1 MRKYLFLFLFFLIS
15 LSYSQ
20 ERKEIEAKR
29 LDSPPLIDGILDDYQ
44 WKKLSP
50 AKNFERWQ
58 PNNGS
63 SEKEG
68 FENLVYMGYDDDNI
82 YFAGKFN
89 NPNPIPVEFS
99 QRDNIWEVN
108 AETFFLSI
116 NPYDDNIKYQGFQV
130 TSAGTL
136 GDTYTSED
144 ITPEDWDFDTVFEAK
159 VSINDDN
166 WSMEMKIPY
175 SALRFP
181 INNIQDW
188 AINFGRK
195 IVETGEVYT
204 WNFVDQMNKKYPESM
219 GLTRGIKNISP
230 PLRLF
235 FYPYAQTSID
245 FSKGNSPMS
254 AYSAGMDVK
263 YGINNSFT
271 LDATLIPDFGQITFD
286 DKELNLSPFEQEFDE
301 NRAFFT
307 EGASLF
313 KKADGLGFRRGS
325 FFYSRRIGEEIS
337 FNKDDYIEENENFV
351 NYDAKPELLNSIKIT
366 GTTNSKLSIGFIN
379 SITNKAYAR
388 FKNKSSDEIRKQ
400 LIAPLTNYNVL
411 LLSKQVLND
420 YSTISVANTNVNREN
435 DFDNANNTALIF
447 DLFDS
452 NRKYNFKAAV
462 YQSNSKSFSNTKGF
476 RGGIDI
482 NEITGNFRFGLGWT
496 GVDAYYYQNDLGFYN
511 NRNDQRLFSRI
522 RYQTFSPTKKFEKI
536 SGYLALSTRSRFYP
550 KLLKSNGGRLGF
562 DFTTKKLH
570 EFEFD
575 IDYTSEYKNFDETRK
590 DNVYIIDPEEFEL
603 SFAFMSDKRKKL
615 MYGFDVQ
622 SSFAVNEDFDENK
635 SGFKYGFGFL
645 YRLNNKLNFQYE
657 IGNSKNNDNVG
668 YVFSEKDEV
677 FFGKRD
683 VKSIENDVSI
693 NYNFDSYKSVNIK
706 FRQFWSTAKYNDIFY
721 SLNDVGRR
729 SISNK
734 SLKDYDPNTNF
745 NLWNFD
751 LGFNWEYAPG
761 SKITFLYRNNIFNED
776 NLSGISYYKS
786 SKELFEKPINHQL
799 SLRINYFIDFNLLKK
814 KKV

>member
-1 MRKYLFLFLFFLIS
+1 MKKYILFLTLIACS
-15 LSYSQ
+15 LNFSQ

-29 LDSPPLIDGILDDYQ
+29 FKSPPIIDGILDDLQ
-44 WKKLSP
+44 WNNLSP

-63 SEKEG
+63 SEKKG
-68 FENLVYMGYDDDNI
+68 YENFVYMGYDDDNI

-116 NPYDDNIKYQGFQV
+116 NPYDDNINYQGFQV

-159 VSINDDN
+159 VKINNDN

-181 INNIQDW
+181 SKKVQDW

-204 WNFVDQMNKKYPESM
+204 WNFVDQANKKYPESM
-219 GLTRGIKNISP
+219 GITKGIKDISP

-235 FYPYAQTSID
+235 FYPYGQTSVD
-245 FSKGNSPMS
+245 FSKGNSPMN

-271 LDATLIPDFGQITFD
+271 LDATLIPDFGQVTFD

-325 FFYSRRIGEEIS
+325 FFYSRRIGDEIS
-337 FNKDDYIEENENFV
+337 FNKDEYIKENESLI

-388 FKNKSSDEIRKQ
+388 FKNSNEEIRKQ

-411 LLSKQVLND
+411 LLSKQILND
-420 YSTISVANTNVNREN
+420 YSTISIANTNVNRGK

-462 YQSNSKSFSNTKGF
+462 YQSNSKSFSKTKGF

-496 GVDAYYYQNDLGFYN
+496 GVDAHYYQNDLGYYN

-522 RYQTFSPTKKFEKI
+522 RYQTFESTKNFEKI
-536 SGYLALSTRSRFYP
+536 SAYLALSTRSRFYP
-550 KLLKSNGGRLGF
+550 KLLKSNGGRIGF
-562 DFTTKKLH
+562 DFTTKKLE

-575 IDYTSEYKNFDETRK
+575 IDYTSEYKNFDEPRK
-590 DNVYIIDPEEFEL
+590 ENVYIIDPEEYEF
-603 SFAFMSDKRKKL
+603 SFAYMSDKRKKFT
-615 MYGFDVQ
+615 YGFDIQ
-622 SSFAVNEDFDENK
+622 RSFAVNEDFDENK
-635 SGFKYGFGFL
+635 KGIKYGFGFL
-645 YRLNNKLNFQYE
+645 YRLNNKLNLQYE

-668 YVFSEKDEV
+668 YVFSEEDEI

-693 NYNFDSYKSVNIK
+693 NYNFDSYKSINIK
-706 FRQFWSTAKYNDIFY
+706 FRQFWSTAKYNDSFY
-721 SLNDVGRR
+721 SLNDNGKRN
-729 SISNK
+729 ISNK
-734 SLKDYDPNTNF
+734 DIEDYDPNTNF

-761 SKITFLYRNNIFNED
+761 SKLTLLYRNNIFNQD
-776 NLSGISYYKS
+776 NLSGISYYTS
-786 SKELFEKPINHQL
+786 TKELFENPINHQL
-799 SLRINYFIDFNLLKK
+799 SIRINYFIDYNLLKRNK
-814 KKV
+814 T

>member
-1 MRKYLFLFLFFLIS
+1 MKKYILFLTLIACS
-15 LSYSQ
+15 LNFSQ

-29 LDSPPLIDGILDDYQ
+29 FKSPPVIDGILDDLQ
-44 WKKLSP
+44 WNNLSP

-63 SEKEG
+63 SEKKG
-68 FENLVYMGYDDDNI
+68 YENFVYMGYDDDNI

-89 NPNPIPVEFS
+89 NPNSIPVEFS

-116 NPYDDNIKYQGFQV
+116 NPYDDNINYQGFQV

-159 VSINDDN
+159 VKINNDN

-181 INNIQDW
+181 SKKVQDW

-204 WNFVDQMNKKYPESM
+204 WNFVDQANKKYPESM
-219 GLTRGIKNISP
+219 GITTGIKDISP

-235 FYPYAQTSID
+235 FYPYGQTSVD
-245 FSKGNSPMS
+245 FSKGNSPMN

-271 LDATLIPDFGQITFD
+271 LDATLIPDFGQVTFD

-325 FFYSRRIGEEIS
+325 FFYSRRIGDEIS
-337 FNKDDYIEENENFV
+337 FNKDEYIKENESLI

-388 FKNKSSDEIRKQ
+388 FKNNNEEIRKQ

-420 YSTISVANTNVNREN
+420 YSTISIANTNVNRGK

-496 GVDAYYYQNDLGFYN
+496 GVDAHYYQNDLGYYN
-511 NRNDQRLFSRI
+511 NRNDQRFFSRI
-522 RYQTFSPTKKFEKI
+522 RYQTFESTKNFEKI
-536 SGYLALSTRSRFYP
+536 SAYLALSTRSRFYP
-550 KLLKSNGGRLGF
+550 KLLKSNGGRIGF
-562 DFTTKKLH
+562 DFTTKKLE

-575 IDYTSEYKNFDETRK
+575 IDYTSEYKNFDEPRK
-590 DNVYIIDPEEFEL
+590 ENVYIIDPEEYEF
-603 SFAFMSDKRKKL
+603 SFAYMSDKRKKFT
-615 MYGFDVQ
+615 YGFDFQ
-622 SSFAVNEDFDENK
+622 RSFAVNEDFDENK
-635 SGFKYGFGFL
+635 KGIKYGFGFL
-645 YRLNNKLNFQYE
+645 YRLNNKLNLQYE

-668 YVFSEKDEV
+668 YVFSEEDEI

-683 VKSIENDVSI
+683 VKSVENDVSI
-693 NYNFDSYKSVNIK
+693 NYNFDSYKSINIK
-706 FRQFWSTAKYNDIFY
+706 FRQFWSTAKYNDSFY
-721 SLNDVGRR
+721 SLNDNGRR

-734 SLKDYDPNTNF
+734 DIEDYDPNTNF

-761 SKITFLYRNNIFNED
+761 SKLTLLYRNNIFNQD
-776 NLSGISYYKS
+776 NLSGISYYTS
-786 SKELFEKPINHQL
+786 TKELFENPINHQL
-799 SLRINYFIDFNLLKK
+799 SIRINYFIDYNLLKRK
-814 KKV
+814 KT

>member
-1 MRKYLFLFLFFLIS
+1 MKKYILFLTLIACS
-15 LSYSQ
+15 LNFSQ

-29 LDSPPLIDGILDDYQ
+29 FKSPPIIDGILDDLQ
-44 WKKLSP
+44 WNNLSP

-63 SEKEG
+63 SEKKG
-68 FENLVYMGYDDDNI
+68 YENFVYMGYDDDNI

-116 NPYDDNIKYQGFQV
+116 NPYDDNINYQGFQV

-159 VSINDDN
+159 VKINNDN

-181 INNIQDW
+181 SKKVQDW

-204 WNFVDQMNKKYPESM
+204 WNFVDQANKKYPESM
-219 GLTRGIKNISP
+219 GITKGIKDISP

-235 FYPYAQTSID
+235 FYPYGQTSVD
-245 FSKGNSPMS
+245 FSKGNSPMN

-271 LDATLIPDFGQITFD
+271 LDATLIPDFGQVTFD

-325 FFYSRRIGEEIS
+325 FFYSRRIGDEIS
-337 FNKDDYIEENENFV
+337 FNKDEYIKENESLI

-388 FKNKSSDEIRKQ
+388 FKNSNEKIRKQ

-420 YSTISVANTNVNREN
+420 YSTISIANTNVNRGK

-462 YQSNSKSFSNTKGF
+462 YQSNSKSFSKTKGF

-496 GVDAYYYQNDLGFYN
+496 GVDAHYYQNDLGYYN

-522 RYQTFSPTKKFEKI
+522 RYQTFESTKNFEKI
-536 SGYLALSTRSRFYP
+536 SAYLALSTRSRFYP
-550 KLLKSNGGRLGF
+550 KLLKSNGGRIGF
-562 DFTTKKLH
+562 DFTTKKLE

-575 IDYTSEYKNFDETRK
+575 IDYTSEYKNFDEPRK
-590 DNVYIIDPEEFEL
+590 ENVYIIDPEEYEF
-603 SFAFMSDKRKKL
+603 SFAYMSDKRKKFT
-615 MYGFDVQ
+615 YGFDIQ
-622 SSFAVNEDFDENK
+622 RSFAVNEDFDENK
-635 SGFKYGFGFL
+635 KGIKYGFGFL
-645 YRLNNKLNFQYE
+645 YRLNNKLNLQYE

-668 YVFSEKDEV
+668 YVFSEEDEI

-693 NYNFDSYKSVNIK
+693 NYNFDSYKSINIK
-706 FRQFWSTAKYNDIFY
+706 FRQFWSTAKYNDSFY
-721 SLNDVGRR
+721 SLNDNGKRN
-729 SISNK
+729 ISNK
-734 SLKDYDPNTNF
+734 DIEDYDPNTNF

-761 SKITFLYRNNIFNED
+761 SKLTLLYRNNIFNQD
-776 NLSGISYYKS
+776 NLSGISYYTS
-786 SKELFEKPINHQL
+786 TKELFENPINHQL
-799 SLRINYFIDFNLLKK
+799 SIRINYFIDYNLLKRNK
-814 KKV
+814 T

>member
-1 MRKYLFLFLFFLIS
+1 MKKYILFLTLIACS
-15 LSYSQ
+15 LNFSQ

-29 LDSPPLIDGILDDYQ
+29 FKSPPIIDGILDDLQ
-44 WKKLSP
+44 WNNLSP

-63 SEKEG
+63 SEKKG
-68 FENLVYMGYDDDNI
+68 YENFVYMGYDDDNI

-89 NPNPIPVEFS
+89 NPNSIPVEFS

-116 NPYDDNIKYQGFQV
+116 NPYDDNINYQGFQV

-159 VSINDDN
+159 VKINKDN

-181 INNIQDW
+181 SKKVQDW

-204 WNFVDQMNKKYPESM
+204 WNFVDQANKKYPESM
-219 GLTRGIKNISP
+219 GITKGIKDISP

-235 FYPYAQTSID
+235 FYPYGQTSVD
-245 FSKGNSPMS
+245 FSKGNRPMN

-271 LDATLIPDFGQITFD
+271 LDATLIPDFGQVTFD

-325 FFYSRRIGEEIS
+325 FFYSRRIGDEIS
-337 FNKDDYIEENENFV
+337 FNKDEYIKENESLI

-388 FKNKSSDEIRKQ
+388 FKNNNEEIRKQ

-420 YSTISVANTNVNREN
+420 YSTISIANTNVNRGK

-462 YQSNSKSFSNTKGF
+462 YQSNSKSFSETKGF

-496 GVDAYYYQNDLGFYN
+496 GVDAHYYQNDLGYYN
-511 NRNDQRLFSRI
+511 NRNDQRFFSRI
-522 RYQTFSPTKKFEKI
+522 RYQTFKSTKNFEKI
-536 SGYLALSTRSRFYP
+536 SAYLALSTRSRFYP
-550 KLLKSNGGRLGF
+550 KLLKSNGGRIGF
-562 DFTTKKLH
+562 DFTTKKLE

-575 IDYTSEYKNFDETRK
+575 IDYTSEYKNFDEPRK
-590 DNVYIIDPEEFEL
+590 ENVYIIDPEEYEF
-603 SFAFMSDKRKKL
+603 SFAYMSDKRKKFT
-615 MYGFDVQ
+615 YGFDIQ
-622 SSFAVNEDFDENK
+622 KSFAVNEDFDENK
-635 SGFKYGFGFL
+635 KGIKYGFGFL
-645 YRLNNKLNFQYE
+645 YRLNNKLNLQYE

-668 YVFSEKDEV
+668 YVFSDEDEI

-683 VKSIENDVSI
+683 VKSVENDVSI
-693 NYNFDSYKSVNIK
+693 NYNFDSYKSINIK
-706 FRQFWSTAKYNDIFY
+706 FRQFWSTAKYNDSFY
-721 SLNDVGRR
+721 SLNDNGRR

-734 SLKDYDPNTNF
+734 DIEDYDPNTNF

-761 SKITFLYRNNIFNED
+761 SKLTLLYRNNIFNQD
-776 NLSGISYYKS
+776 NLSGISYYTS
-786 SKELFEKPINHQL
+786 TKELFENPINHQL
-799 SLRINYFIDFNLLKK
+799 SIRINYFIDYNLLKRK
-814 KKV
+814 KT

>member
-1 MRKYLFLFLFFLIS
+1 MKKYILFLTLIACS
-15 LSYSQ
+15 LNFSQ

-29 LDSPPLIDGILDDYQ
+29 FKSPPIIDGILDDLQ
-44 WKKLSP
+44 WNNLSP

-63 SEKEG
+63 SEKKG
-68 FENLVYMGYDDDNI
+68 YENFVYMGYDDDNI

-89 NPNPIPVEFS
+89 NPNSIPVEFS

-116 NPYDDNIKYQGFQV
+116 NPYDDNINYQGFQV

-159 VSINDDN
+159 VKINKDN

-181 INNIQDW
+181 SKKVQDW

-204 WNFVDQMNKKYPESM
+204 WNFVDQANKKYPESM
-219 GLTRGIKNISP
+219 GITKGIKDISP

-235 FYPYAQTSID
+235 FYPYGQTSVD
-245 FSKGNSPMS
+245 FSKGNSPMN

-271 LDATLIPDFGQITFD
+271 LDATLIPDFGQVTFD

-325 FFYSRRIGEEIS
+325 FFYSRRIGDEIS
-337 FNKDDYIEENENFV
+337 FNKDEYIKENESLI

-388 FKNKSSDEIRKQ
+388 FKNSNEEIRKQ
-400 LIAPLTNYNVL
+400 LIVPLTNYNVL

-420 YSTISVANTNVNREN
+420 YSTISIANTNVNRGK

-462 YQSNSKSFSNTKGF
+462 YQSNSKSFSETKGF

-496 GVDAYYYQNDLGFYN
+496 GVDAHYYQNDLGYYN

-522 RYQTFSPTKKFEKI
+522 RYQTFESTKNFEKI
-536 SGYLALSTRSRFYP
+536 SAYLALSTRSRFYP
-550 KLLKSNGGRLGF
+550 KLLKSNGGRIGF
-562 DFTTKKLH
+562 DFTTKKLE

-575 IDYTSEYKNFDETRK
+575 IDYTSEYKNFDEPRK
-590 DNVYIIDPEEFEL
+590 ENVYIIDPEEYEF
-603 SFAFMSDKRKKL
+603 SFAYMSDKRKKFT
-615 MYGFDVQ
+615 YGFDIQ
-622 SSFAVNEDFDENK
+622 RSFAVNEDFDENK
-635 SGFKYGFGFL
+635 KGIKYGFGFL
-645 YRLNNKLNFQYE
+645 YRLNNKLNLQYE
-657 IGNSKNNDNVG
+657 IGNSKKNDNVG
-668 YVFSEKDEV
+668 YVFSEEDEI

-683 VKSIENDVSI
+683 VKSVENDVSI
-693 NYNFDSYKSVNIK
+693 NYNFDSYKSINIK
-706 FRQFWSTAKYNDIFY
+706 FRQFWSTAKYNDSFY
-721 SLNDVGRR
+721 SLNDNGRR

-734 SLKDYDPNTNF
+734 DIEDYDPNTNF

-761 SKITFLYRNNIFNED
+761 SKLTLLYRNNIFNQD
-776 NLSGISYYKS
+776 NLSGISYYTS
-786 SKELFEKPINHQL
+786 TKELFENPINHQL
-799 SLRINYFIDFNLLKK
+799 SIRINYFIDYNLLKRK
-814 KKV
+814 KT

>member
-1 MRKYLFLFLFFLIS
+1 MKKYILFLTLIACS
-15 LSYSQ
+15 LNFSQ

-29 LDSPPLIDGILDDYQ
+29 FKFPPIIDGILDDLQ
-44 WKKLSP
+44 WNNLSP

-63 SEKEG
+63 SEKKG
-68 FENLVYMGYDDDNI
+68 YENFVYMGYDDDNI

-116 NPYDDNIKYQGFQV
+116 NPYDDNINYQGFQV

-159 VSINDDN
+159 VKINKDN

-181 INNIQDW
+181 SKKVQDW

-204 WNFVDQMNKKYPESM
+204 WNFVDQANKKYPESM
-219 GLTRGIKNISP
+219 GITTGIKDISP

-235 FYPYAQTSID
+235 FYPYGQTSVD
-245 FSKGNSPMS
+245 FSKGNSPMN

-271 LDATLIPDFGQITFD
+271 LDATLIPDFGQVTFD

-325 FFYSRRIGEEIS
+325 FFYSRRIGDEIS
-337 FNKDDYIEENENFV
+337 FNKDEYIKENESLI

-366 GTTNSKLSIGFIN
+366 GTTNSKLSVGFIN

-388 FKNKSSDEIRKQ
+388 FKNSNEEIRKQ

-420 YSTISVANTNVNREN
+420 YSTISIANTNVNRGK
-435 DFDNANNTALIF
+435 DFYNANNTALIF

-496 GVDAYYYQNDLGFYN
+496 GVDAHYYQNDLGYYN
-511 NRNDQRLFSRI
+511 NRNDQRFFSRI
-522 RYQTFSPTKKFEKI
+522 RYQTFESTKNFEKI
-536 SGYLALSTRSRFYP
+536 SAYLALSTRSRFYP
-550 KLLKSNGGRLGF
+550 KLLKSNGGRIGF
-562 DFTTKKLH
+562 DFTTKKLE

-575 IDYTSEYKNFDETRK
+575 IDYTSEYKNFDEPRK
-590 DNVYIIDPEEFEL
+590 ENVYIIDPEEYEF
-603 SFAFMSDKRKKL
+603 SFAYMSDKRKKFT
-615 MYGFDVQ
+615 YGFDFQ
-622 SSFAVNEDFDENK
+622 RSFAVNEDFDENK
-635 SGFKYGFGFL
+635 KGIKYGFGFL
-645 YRLNNKLNFQYE
+645 YRLNNKLNLQYE

-668 YVFSEKDEV
+668 YVFSEEDEI

-683 VKSIENDVSI
+683 VKSVENDVSI
-693 NYNFDSYKSVNIK
+693 NYNFDSYKSINIK
-706 FRQFWSTAKYNDIFY
+706 FRQFWSTAKYNDSFY
-721 SLNDVGRR
+721 SLNDNGRR

-734 SLKDYDPNTNF
+734 DIEDYDPNTNF

-761 SKITFLYRNNIFNED
+761 SKLTLLYRNNIFNQD
-776 NLSGISYYKS
+776 NLSGISYYTS
-786 SKELFEKPINHQL
+786 TKELFENPINHQL
-799 SLRINYFIDFNLLKK
+799 SIRINYFIDYNLLKRK
-814 KKV
+814 KT

>member
-1 MRKYLFLFLFFLIS
+1 MKKYILFLTLIACS
-15 LSYSQ
+15 LNFSQ

-29 LDSPPLIDGILDDYQ
+29 FKSPPIIDGILDDLQ
-44 WKKLSP
+44 WNNLSP

-63 SEKEG
+63 SEKKG
-68 FENLVYMGYDDDNI
+68 YENFVYMGYDDDNI

-116 NPYDDNIKYQGFQV
+116 NPYDDNINYQGFQV

-159 VSINDDN
+159 VKINKDN

-181 INNIQDW
+181 SKKVQDW

-204 WNFVDQMNKKYPESM
+204 WNFVDQANKKYPESM
-219 GLTRGIKNISP
+219 GITKGIKDISP

-235 FYPYAQTSID
+235 FYPYGQTSVD
-245 FSKGNSPMS
+245 FSKGNSPMN

-271 LDATLIPDFGQITFD
+271 LDATLIPDFGQVTFD

-325 FFYSRRIGEEIS
+325 FFYSRRIGDEIS
-337 FNKDDYIEENENFV
+337 FNKDEYIKENESLI

-388 FKNKSSDEIRKQ
+388 FKNSNEEIRKQ
-400 LIAPLTNYNVL
+400 LIVPLTNYNVL

-420 YSTISVANTNVNREN
+420 YSTISIANTNVNRGK

-462 YQSNSKSFSNTKGF
+462 YQSNSKSFSETKGF

-496 GVDAYYYQNDLGFYN
+496 GVDAHYYQNDLGYYN

-522 RYQTFSPTKKFEKI
+522 RYQTFESTKNFEKI
-536 SGYLALSTRSRFYP
+536 SAYLALSTRSRFYP
-550 KLLKSNGGRLGF
+550 KLLKSNGGRIGF
-562 DFTTKKLH
+562 DFTTKKLE

-575 IDYTSEYKNFDETRK
+575 IDYTSEYKNFDEPRK
-590 DNVYIIDPEEFEL
+590 ENVYIIDPEEYEF
-603 SFAFMSDKRKKL
+603 SFAYMSDKRKKFT
-615 MYGFDVQ
+615 YGFDIQ
-622 SSFAVNEDFDENK
+622 KSFAVNEDFDENK
-635 SGFKYGFGFL
+635 KGIKYGFGFL
-645 YRLNNKLNFQYE
+645 YRLNNKLNLQYE

-668 YVFSEKDEV
+668 YVFSEEDEI

-683 VKSIENDVSI
+683 VKSVENDVSI
-693 NYNFDSYKSVNIK
+693 NYNFDSYKSINIK
-706 FRQFWSTAKYNDIFY
+706 FRQFWSTAKYNDSFY
-721 SLNDVGRR
+721 SLNDNGRR

-734 SLKDYDPNTNF
+734 DIEDYDPNTNF

-761 SKITFLYRNNIFNED
+761 SKLTLLYRNNIFNQD
-776 NLSGISYYKS
+776 NLSGISYYTS
-786 SKELFEKPINHQL
+786 TKELFENPINHQL
-799 SLRINYFIDFNLLKK
+799 SIRINYFIDYNLLKRK
-814 KKV
+814 KT

>member
-1 MRKYLFLFLFFLIS
+1 MKKYILFFTLFA
-15 LSYSQ
+15 YSFNFSQ
-20 ERKEIEAKR
+20 QRKEIETKR
-29 LDSPPLIDGILDDYQ
+29 FDSPPLIDGILNDSQ
-44 WKKLSP
+44 WINLSP
-50 AKNFERWQ
+50 AKDFERWM

-68 FENLVYMGYDDDNI
+68 FENLVYMGYDDENI

-99 QRDNIWEVN
+99 QRDNIWDVN

-116 NPYDDNIKYQGFQV
+116 NPYDDNINYQGFQV

-181 INNIQDW
+181 SNNIQDW

-204 WNFVDQMNKKYPESM
+204 WNFVDQINKKYPESM
-219 GLTRGIKNISP
+219 GITRGIKDISP

-235 FYPYAQTSID
+235 FFPYAQTSID

-254 AYSAGMDVK
+254 TYSAGMDVK

-271 LDATLIPDFGQITFD
+271 LDATLIPDFGQVTFD
-286 DKELNLSPFEQEFDE
+286 NKELNLSPFEQEFDE
-301 NRAFFT
+301 NRSFFT

-325 FFYSRRIGEEIS
+325 FFYSRRIGDNIN
-337 FNKDDYIEENENFV
+337 FNKNDYIKEGETLV
-351 NYDAKPELLNSIKIT
+351 NYDVKPELLNSIKVT

-388 FKNKSSDEIRKQ
+388 FKDNISEETRKQ
-400 LIAPLTNYNVL
+400 LISPLTNYNVL

-420 YSTISVANTNVNREN
+420 YSTISIANTNVNRGK
-435 DFDNANNTALIF
+435 DFDNSNNTAIIV

-452 NRKYNFKAAV
+452 NRKYNFKAAL

-482 NEITGNFRFGLGWT
+482 NEITGNFRFGFGWT
-496 GVDAYYYQNDLGFYN
+496 GVDAHYYQNDLGYYN

-522 RYQTFSPTKKFEKI
+522 RYQTFTPTKKFEKI

-550 KLLKSNGGRLGF
+550 KVLKSNGGRLGF
-562 DFTTKKLH
+562 NFTTKKLQ
-570 EFEFD
+570 ELEFD
-575 IDYTSEYKNFDETRK
+575 IDYTSEYKNFDEPRNEDTF
-590 DNVYIIDPEEFEL
+590 IMDPAEYEY
-603 SFAFMSDKRKKL
+603 SFAFKSDDRKKII
-615 MYGFDVQ
+615 YGFDIQ
-622 SSFAVNEDFDENK
+622 NSFAVNEDFDENK
-635 SGFKYGFGFL
+635 RGFKYGLGFL

-657 IGNSKNNDNVG
+657 ISNSKNTDNVG
-668 YVFSEKDEV
+668 YIFSEGDEIY
-677 FFGKRD
+677 FGKRD

-693 NYNFDSYKSVNIK
+693 NYNFDSYRSINIK
-706 FRQFWSTAKYNDIFY
+706 FRQFWSTAKYNETFY
-721 SLNDVGRR
+721 SLNDEGERY
-729 SISNK
+729 ISNK
-734 SLKDYDPNTNF
+734 SINDYDPNTNF

-761 SKITFLYRNNIFNED
+761 SKLTLLYRNNIFNQD
-776 NLSGISYYKS
+776 NYSGISYYRS
-786 SKELFEKPINHQL
+786 TKELFENPINHQL
-799 SLRINYFIDFNLLKK
+799 SLRINYFIDYNIFKRK
-814 KKV
+814 T

>member
-1 MRKYLFLFLFFLIS
+1 MTLIS
-15 LSYSQ
+15 CLLNFSQ

-29 LDSPPLIDGILDDYQ
+29 FKSQPVIDGILDDLQ
-44 WKKLSP
+44 WNNLSP

-63 SEKEG
+63 SEKKG
-68 FENLVYMGYDDDNI
+68 YENFVYMGYDDDNI

-116 NPYDDNIKYQGFQV
+116 NPYDDNINYQGFQV

-159 VSINDDN
+159 VKINKDN

-181 INNIQDW
+181 SKKVQDW

-204 WNFVDQMNKKYPESM
+204 WNFVDQANKKYPESM
-219 GLTRGIKNISP
+219 GITKGIKDISP

-235 FYPYAQTSID
+235 FYPYGQTSVD
-245 FSKGNSPMS
+245 FNKENSPMN

-271 LDATLIPDFGQITFD
+271 LDATLIPDFGQVTFD

-325 FFYSRRIGEEIS
+325 FFYSRRIGDEIS
-337 FNKDDYIEENENFV
+337 FNKDEYIKENESLI

-388 FKNKSSDEIRKQ
+388 FKNSNEEIRKQ

-420 YSTISVANTNVNREN
+420 YSTISIANTNVNRGK

-462 YQSNSKSFSNTKGF
+462 YQSNSKSFSKTKGF
-476 RGGIDI
+476 RGGIDV

-496 GVDAYYYQNDLGFYN
+496 GVDAHYYQNDLGYYN

-522 RYQTFSPTKKFEKI
+522 RYQTFESTKNFEKI
-536 SGYLALSTRSRFYP
+536 SAYLALSTRSRFYP
-550 KLLKSNGGRLGF
+550 KLLKSNGGRIGF
-562 DFTTKKLH
+562 DFTTKKLE

-575 IDYTSEYKNFDETRK
+575 IDYTSEYKNFDEPRK
-590 DNVYIIDPEEFEL
+590 ENVYIIDPEEYEF
-603 SFAFMSDKRKKL
+603 SFAYMSDKRKKFT
-615 MYGFDVQ
+615 YGFDIQ
-622 SSFAVNEDFDENK
+622 RSFAVNEDFDENK
-635 SGFKYGFGFL
+635 KGIKYGFGFL

-668 YVFSEKDEV
+668 YVFSEEDEI

-693 NYNFDSYKSVNIK
+693 NYNFDSYKSINIK
-706 FRQFWSTAKYNDIFY
+706 FRQFWSTAKYNDSFY
-721 SLNDVGRR
+721 SLNDNGRR

-734 SLKDYDPNTNF
+734 DIEDYDPNTNF

-761 SKITFLYRNNIFNED
+761 SKLTLLYRNNIFNQD
-776 NLSGISYYKS
+776 NLSGISYYTSTK
-786 SKELFEKPINHQL
+786 KLFENPINHQL
-799 SLRINYFIDFNLLKK
+799 SIRINYFIDYNLLKRK
-814 KKV
+814 RT

>member
-1 MRKYLFLFLFFLIS
+1 MKKYILFLTLIACS
-15 LSYSQ
+15 LNFSQ

-29 LDSPPLIDGILDDYQ
+29 FKSPPIIDGILDDLQ
-44 WKKLSP
+44 WNNLSP

-63 SEKEG
+63 SEKKG
-68 FENLVYMGYDDDNI
+68 YENFVYMGYDDDNI

-89 NPNPIPVEFS
+89 NLNPIPVEFS

-116 NPYDDNIKYQGFQV
+116 NPYDDNINYQGFQV

-159 VSINDDN
+159 VKINKDN

-181 INNIQDW
+181 SKKVQDW

-204 WNFVDQMNKKYPESM
+204 WNFVDQANKKYPESM
-219 GLTRGIKNISP
+219 GITKGIKDISP

-235 FYPYAQTSID
+235 FYPYGQTSVD
-245 FSKGNSPMS
+245 FSKGNSPMN

-271 LDATLIPDFGQITFD
+271 LDATLIPDFGQVTFD

-325 FFYSRRIGEEIS
+325 FFYSRRIGDEIS
-337 FNKDDYIEENENFV
+337 FNKDEYIKENESLI

-388 FKNKSSDEIRKQ
+388 FKNNNEEIRKQ

-420 YSTISVANTNVNREN
+420 YSTISIANTNVNRGK

-496 GVDAYYYQNDLGFYN
+496 GVDAHYYQNDLGYYN

-522 RYQTFSPTKKFEKI
+522 RYQTFESTKNFEKI
-536 SGYLALSTRSRFYP
+536 SAYLALSTRSRFYP
-550 KLLKSNGGRLGF
+550 KLLKSNGGRIGF
-562 DFTTKKLH
+562 DFTTKKLE

-575 IDYTSEYKNFDETRK
+575 IDYTSEYKNFDEPRK
-590 DNVYIIDPEEFEL
+590 ENVYIIDPEEYEF
-603 SFAFMSDKRKKL
+603 SFAYMSDKRKKFT
-615 MYGFDVQ
+615 YGFDIQ
-622 SSFAVNEDFDENK
+622 RSFAVNEDFDENK
-635 SGFKYGFGFL
+635 KGIKYGFGFL
-645 YRLNNKLNFQYE
+645 YRLNNKLNLQYE

-668 YVFSEKDEV
+668 YVFSEEDEI

-683 VKSIENDVSI
+683 VKSVENDVSI
-693 NYNFDSYKSVNIK
+693 NYNFDSYKSINIK
-706 FRQFWSTAKYNDIFY
+706 FRQFWSTAKYNDSFY
-721 SLNDVGRR
+721 SLNDNGRR

-734 SLKDYDPNTNF
+734 DIEDYDPNTNF

-761 SKITFLYRNNIFNED
+761 SKLTLLYRNNIFNQD
-776 NLSGISYYKS
+776 NLSGISYYTS
-786 SKELFEKPINHQL
+786 TKELFENPINHQL
-799 SLRINYFIDFNLLKK
+799 SIRINYFIDYNLLKRK
-814 KKV
+814 KT

>member
-1 MRKYLFLFLFFLIS
+1 MKKYILFLTLIACS
-15 LSYSQ
+15 LNFSQ

-29 LDSPPLIDGILDDYQ
+29 FKSPPVIDGILDDLQ
-44 WKKLSP
+44 WNNLSP

-63 SEKEG
+63 SEKKG
-68 FENLVYMGYDDDNI
+68 YENFVYMGYDDDNI

-116 NPYDDNIKYQGFQV
+116 NPYDDNINYQGFQV

-159 VSINDDN
+159 VKINNDN

-181 INNIQDW
+181 SKKVQDW

-204 WNFVDQMNKKYPESM
+204 WNFVDQANKKYPESM
-219 GLTRGIKNISP
+219 GITKGIKDISP
-230 PLRLF
+230 PSRLF
-235 FYPYAQTSID
+235 FYPYGQTSVD
-245 FSKGNSPMS
+245 FSKGNSPMN

-271 LDATLIPDFGQITFD
+271 LDATLIPDFGQVTFD

-325 FFYSRRIGEEIS
+325 FFYSRRIGDEIS
-337 FNKDDYIEENENFV
+337 FNKDEYIKENESLI

-388 FKNKSSDEIRKQ
+388 FKNSNEEIRKQ

-420 YSTISVANTNVNREN
+420 YSTISIANTNVNRGK

-496 GVDAYYYQNDLGFYN
+496 GVDAHYYQNDLGYYN
-511 NRNDQRLFSRI
+511 NRNDQRFFSRI
-522 RYQTFSPTKKFEKI
+522 RYQTFESTKNFEKI
-536 SGYLALSTRSRFYP
+536 SAYLALSTRSRFYP
-550 KLLKSNGGRLGF
+550 KLLKSNGGRIGF
-562 DFTTKKLH
+562 DFTTKKLE

-575 IDYTSEYKNFDETRK
+575 IDYTSEYKNFDEPRK
-590 DNVYIIDPEEFEL
+590 ENVYIIDPEEYEF
-603 SFAFMSDKRKKL
+603 SFAYMSDKRKKFT
-615 MYGFDVQ
+615 YGFDFQ
-622 SSFAVNEDFDENK
+622 RSFAVNEDFDENK
-635 SGFKYGFGFL
+635 KGIKYGFGFL
-645 YRLNNKLNFQYE
+645 YRLNNKLNLQYE

-668 YVFSEKDEV
+668 YVFSEEDEI

-683 VKSIENDVSI
+683 VKSVENDVSI
-693 NYNFDSYKSVNIK
+693 NYNFDSYKSINIK
-706 FRQFWSTAKYNDIFY
+706 FRQFWSTAKYNDSFY
-721 SLNDVGRR
+721 SLNDNGRR

-734 SLKDYDPNTNF
+734 DIEDYDPNTNF

-761 SKITFLYRNNIFNED
+761 SKLTLLYRNNIFNQD
-776 NLSGISYYKS
+776 NLSGISYYTS
-786 SKELFEKPINHQL
+786 TKELFENPINHQL
-799 SLRINYFIDFNLLKK
+799 SIRINYFIDYNLLKRK
-814 KKV
+814 KT

>member
-1 MRKYLFLFLFFLIS
+1 MKKYILFLTLIACS
-15 LSYSQ
+15 LNFSQ

-29 LDSPPLIDGILDDYQ
+29 FKSPPIIDGILDDLQ
-44 WKKLSP
+44 WNNLSP

-63 SEKEG
+63 SEKKG
-68 FENLVYMGYDDDNI
+68 YENFVYMGYDDDNI

-116 NPYDDNIKYQGFQV
+116 NPYDDNINYQGFQV

-159 VSINDDN
+159 VKINNDN

-181 INNIQDW
+181 SKKVQDW

-204 WNFVDQMNKKYPESM
+204 WNFVDQANKKYPESM
-219 GLTRGIKNISP
+219 GITKGIKDISP

-235 FYPYAQTSID
+235 FYPYGQTSVD
-245 FSKGNSPMS
+245 FSKGNSPMN

-271 LDATLIPDFGQITFD
+271 LDATLIPDFGQVTFD

-325 FFYSRRIGEEIS
+325 FFYSRRIGDEIS
-337 FNKDDYIEENENFV
+337 FNKDEYIKENESLI

-388 FKNKSSDEIRKQ
+388 FKNSNEEIRKQ

-420 YSTISVANTNVNREN
+420 YSTISIANTNVNRGK

-462 YQSNSKSFSNTKGF
+462 YQSNSKSFSKTKGF

-496 GVDAYYYQNDLGFYN
+496 GVDAHYYQNDLGYYN

-522 RYQTFSPTKKFEKI
+522 RYQTFESTKNFEKI
-536 SGYLALSTRSRFYP
+536 SAYLALSTRSRFYP
-550 KLLKSNGGRLGF
+550 KLLKSNGGRIGF
-562 DFTTKKLH
+562 DFTTKKLE

-575 IDYTSEYKNFDETRK
+575 IDYTSEYKNFDEPRK
-590 DNVYIIDPEEFEL
+590 ENVYIIDPEEYEF
-603 SFAFMSDKRKKL
+603 SFAYMSDKRKKFT
-615 MYGFDVQ
+615 YGFDIQ
-622 SSFAVNEDFDENK
+622 RSFAVNEDFDENK
-635 SGFKYGFGFL
+635 KGIKYGFGFL
-645 YRLNNKLNFQYE
+645 YRLNNKLNLQYE

-668 YVFSEKDEV
+668 YVFSEEDEI

-693 NYNFDSYKSVNIK
+693 NYNFDSYKSINIK
-706 FRQFWSTAKYNDIFY
+706 FRQFWSTAKYNDSFY
-721 SLNDVGRR
+721 SLNDNGKRN
-729 SISNK
+729 ISNK
-734 SLKDYDPNTNF
+734 DIEDYDPNTNF

-761 SKITFLYRNNIFNED
+761 SKLTLLYRNNIFNQD
-776 NLSGISYYKS
+776 NLSGISYYTS
-786 SKELFEKPINHQL
+786 TKELFENPINHQL
-799 SLRINYFIDFNLLKK
+799 SIRINYFIDYNLLKRNK
-814 KKV
+814 T